1 MAAHLQDGGRQAL
14 SHRLLCRID
23 EVPEGSAR
31 GFRFG
36 TGAAMRAVF
45 VAKKDG
51 AVYVYR
57 DACPHMGT
65 PLAFLPDRFF
75 DRDGRHLLCATHGA
89 RFRVEDGF
97 CVSGP
102 CAGQSLA
109 RATIRIEGDRI
120 VLACDDGGLSDLPA

>member
-1 MAAHLQDGGRQAL
+1 MAAHLQDGGREAL
-14 SHRLLCRID
+14 SGHILCRID
-23 EVPEGSAR
+23 DVPEGSAR

-36 TGAAMRAVF
+36 TGSALCAFLV
-45 VAKKDG
+45 VKKDG
-51 AVYVYR
+51 AIHAYR

-75 DRDGRHLLCATHGA
+75 DRDGRYLLCATHGA

-102 CAGQSLA
+102 CAGRSLE
-109 RATIRIEGDRI
+109 RAAIRIEDDRI
-120 VLACDDGGLSDLPA
+120 VLDSEGDPLSDPRT